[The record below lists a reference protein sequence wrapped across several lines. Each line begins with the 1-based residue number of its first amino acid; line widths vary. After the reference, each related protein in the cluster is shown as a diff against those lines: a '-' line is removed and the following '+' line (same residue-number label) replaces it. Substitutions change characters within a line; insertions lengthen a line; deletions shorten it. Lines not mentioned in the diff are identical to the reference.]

1 MILIQVLLLLTNV
14 FSIKLFTKVIHTPIY
29 DLNQI
34 SALHHIILLKTTEFD
49 VNQREYDDI
58 YAIDFSPIVDI
69 TDWKIACKIF
79 LGKKVQGKIRLV
91 YFDKISDKE
100 LFRES
105 LDKYPMQTI
114 ESIKNIDSEL
124 YYKIL
129 NWDPVFQLY
138 NRNCQ
143 HFGRYMGS

>member
-1 MILIQVLLLLTNV
+1 
-14 FSIKLFTKVIHTPIY
+14 
-29 DLNQI
+29 
-34 SALHHIILLKTTEFD
+34 
-49 VNQREYDDI
+49 
-58 YAIDFSPIVDI
+58 
-69 TDWKIACKIF
+69 
-79 LGKKVQGKIRLV
+79 
-91 YFDKISDKE
+91 
-100 LFRES
+100 
-105 LDKYPMQTI
+105 MQTI